1 MVSWKWD
8 EVGGVADKEDQQE
21 GIINV
26 YEQTFVDEEYVHYLD
41 HGENILKCTL
51 KISADCFLSI
61 ISQQLLLKNKKL

>member
-8 EVGGVADKEDQQE
+8 RVVGGGEWVAVDKEDQLE

-41 HGENILKCTL
+41 HG
-51 KISADCFLSI
+51 
-61 ISQQLLLKNKKL
+61 

>member
-8 EVGGVADKEDQQE
+8 GVVGRGGGVAVDKEDQQE

-41 HGENILKCTL
+41 LGENILKCTL
-51 KISADCFLSI
+51 KIRVDCFLSI
-61 ISQQLLLKNKKL
+61 STVAFTK